1 MGLLVRLKQLLQ
13 RLRRG
18 STQEKPGTAV
28 SLTMLKLRD
37 CASLVEFATVE
48 HLMQTKMRH
57 HHNGDILRSDIF
69 EADAFSAAATT
80 GPIVRIEYS
89 SMSALSGN
97 YRIEKLLLDDFEA
110 NCHTAGVGDCRG
122 PCLFGT
128 REEFIGTIVYSA
140 PGNGVR
146 GFEARCCAILA
157 TIKRRSEARLLQLVN
172 SEQPD
177 PFGIVIRD
185 IVFSHPRR
193 CSCFSAS
200 STLVVI
206 SVVFG
211 SRELELEDIVPRE
224 ATDAGEDRGSS
235 VKSASLRTTPSATG
249 LHDAWVDSLL
259 EKARAAEIWEAKPEV
274 LQGGLTL
281 GFKPRGPPS
290 LLPPSY
296 LNRFRD
302 AQRAVVRKTT
312 QHRMS
317 ADDVWVA
324 NQHARSRKRRP
335 SSEQRSGRHTH

>member
-37 CASLVEFATVE
+37 GASLVDTATVE

-57 HHNGDILRSDIF
+57 HHNGRGTVF
-69 EADAFSAAATT
+69 E
-80 GPIVRIEYS
+80 V
-89 SMSALSGN
+89 
-97 YRIEKLLLDDFEA
+97 
-110 NCHTAGVGDCRG
+110 
-122 PCLFGT
+122 
-128 REEFIGTIVYSA
+128 
-140 PGNGVR
+140 
-146 GFEARCCAILA
+146 RCCAILA

-235 VKSASLRTTPSATG
+235 VKSASLRTTPRATG